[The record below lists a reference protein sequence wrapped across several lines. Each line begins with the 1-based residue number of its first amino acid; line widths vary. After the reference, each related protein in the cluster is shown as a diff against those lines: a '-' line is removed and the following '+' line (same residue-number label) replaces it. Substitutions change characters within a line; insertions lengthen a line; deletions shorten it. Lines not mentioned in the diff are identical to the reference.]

1 MTENFNHK
9 ERRQREIEAVKASI
23 LKAARD
29 LAISK
34 QGWPKVTIRD
44 IARDIAYTPPVIYE
58 HFKNKTA
65 ILIELQAY
73 GYRQLKYALEEAR
86 KTEKEAVSQLHAL
99 TETTWDWAF
108 KYREL
113 YEVMFNI
120 SGVPTPP
127 PPSHTLLDTAKPV
140 METIR
145 SIRLFET
152 EAEEYFYNW
161 WALVHGYIS
170 LVMNGHVVGKRE
182 VFRKYTLIAVE
193 RFAKE
198 L

>member
-9 ERRQREIEAVKASI
+9 ERRQREIEAVKTSI

-29 LAISK
+29 LAISN
-34 QGWPKVTIRD
+34 QGWPKVTIRA

-65 ILIELQAY
+65 ILIELQSY
-73 GYRQLKYALEEAR
+73 GFRQLKYTLEEAR
-86 KTEKEAVSQLHAL
+86 KSEKDPIPQLIAL
-99 TETTWDWAF
+99 TEATWDWAF

-127 PPSHTLLDTAKPV
+127 PPAHTLTDTAKPV
-140 METIR
+140 LETIR

-152 EAEEYFYNW
+152 EAEEYYYNW
-161 WALVHGYIS
+161 WALVNGYIAMA
-170 LVMNGHVVGKRE
+170 MNGHVVGKRE
-182 VFRKYTLIAVE
+182 MLKKYTILAVE
-193 RFAKE
+193 RLAKE